1 MWNTEAGLAVQSDP
15 AIGVSPRL
23 ELFSPPSSSYKQRL
37 TASPGVASKDQG
49 CLACRRSGSP
59 PRTNGACGYGLHGL
73 WAGAANVDRR
83 QGVFRLRWH
92 PSRSATP
99 RFGVREPDRLTP
111 FGVRCLSP
119 RGMGSNR
126 SSQIDTA
133 GRFRRVPPRMPTYRC
148 SRLGKGGAGQCP
160 PWSLEGGDLDRTSA
174 G

>member
-1 MWNTEAGLAVQSDP
+1 MPTF
-15 AIGVSPRL
+15 R
-23 ELFSPPSSSYKQRL
+23 
-37 TASPGVASKDQG
+37 
-49 CLACRRSGSP
+49 SP

-73 WAGAANVDRR
+73 WAGAANVDRL

-160 PWSLEGGDLDRTSA
+160 PWSLGEVIWTERPQGEPRRRHNGWAETGHGAA
-174 G
+174 GRLPVPPSEEVLHFYRRVISID